1 MPAPERGEGGGWT
14 GTGVGI
20 GWAQAVG
27 GEGDVAGKPF
37 VKMMRKCSASMI
49 DGRFKF
55 MRLLVTAATAAL
67 QLSPRNNSN
76 SHWQHFKKHTNSLGA
91 GFFYTASFWYIS
103 RLIQAPQKLSALHSV

>member
-27 GEGDVAGKPF
+27 GEGDVAGKPC
-37 VKMMRKCSASMI
+37 VKMMRKFSASLI

-55 MRLLVTAATAAL
+55 MRLLVTAATTAL
-67 QLSPRNNSN
+67 QLQLPLATF
-76 SHWQHFKKHTNSLGA
+76 QKADK
-91 GFFYTASFWYIS
+91 FFRGRCFFILLLFDIFHA
-103 RLIQAPQKLSALHSV
+103 